1 MNIFL
6 PFQNNFLNKRF
17 AIFLCFT
24 LLLGKASS
32 QDLKSDLPENNGMS
46 SLRLSNIDSVFLGYV
61 TNKKLP
67 GAVILIARNGNI
79 TYHKSFGMSD
89 LETQVT
95 MTNDKIFRIASQTK
109 ALVSV
114 GIMML
119 QEEGKLLLSDSLS
132 RYIPE
137 FEQSTVEEPVT
148 GGKNTKEEKQYRVVK
163 AKRAI
168 TIRDLLTHTSGIGY
182 GYGLASEQWEDAD
195 LQGWYFAH
203 KKPTKSKLK

>member
-1 MNIFL
+1 MKSILSFQKKFL
-6 PFQNNFLNKRF
+6 DKRF

-32 QDLKSDLPENNGMS
+32 QDLNSDLPENNGMS

-89 LETQVT
+89 LEAQVP

-114 GIMML
+114 GVMML
-119 QEEGKLLLSDSLS
+119 Q
-132 RYIPE
+132 
-137 FEQSTVEEPVT
+137 
-148 GGKNTKEEKQYRVVK
+148 
-163 AKRAI
+163 
-168 TIRDLLTHTSGIGY
+168 
-182 GYGLASEQWEDAD
+182 
-195 LQGWYFAH
+195 
-203 KKPTKSKLK
+203 

>member
-1 MNIFL
+1 MNMFL

-79 TYHKSFGMSD
+79 TYH
-89 LETQVT
+89 
-95 MTNDKIFRIASQTK
+95 
-109 ALVSV
+109 
-114 GIMML
+114 
-119 QEEGKLLLSDSLS
+119 SL
-132 RYIPE
+132 
-137 FEQSTVEEPVT
+137 T
-148 GGKNTKEEKQYRVVK
+148 
-163 AKRAI
+163 
-168 TIRDLLTHTSGIGY
+168 
-182 GYGLASEQWEDAD
+182 
-195 LQGWYFAH
+195 
-203 KKPTKSKLK
+203 LK